1 MKYVLGMVGDG
12 FALVMTVNVI
22 RSRHFYEDKDKIT
35 VLCMG

>member
-12 FALVMTVNVI
+12 FALVVTVNVI
-22 RSRHFYEDKDKIT
+22 RSQHFYEDKGKIT